1 MAQFTASVTV
11 SSELTFSISASTKY
25 YKTAMS
31 CLRLQQLRSL
41 VGCLLLV
48 VGFSVGAQTP
58 AKSKP
63 QASTST
69 LASAPAT
76 AASKPTVD
84 FAQRYTQLCAAC
96 HGAEGIGAANLAPSL
111 AGQHSFYAITQLFLF
126 KNERRSN
133 VTMTALI
140 KDFSND
146 DLRGFS
152 ELIGKFPVA
161 AAPLSSET
169 PDASRMAQGK
179 ELANKHQCMS
189 CHGSQLAGSQQVPRI
204 AGQHE
209 DYLKRVLTEF
219 RQGKRLG
226 YTNAM
231 NEALVGLKQEE
242 LDTLAYF
249 ISRVSNVPPSK

>member
-1 MAQFTASVTV
+1 MTLSQLTA
-11 SSELTFSISASTKY
+11 LKY
-25 YKTAMS
+25 SKTAAS
-31 CLRLQQLRSL
+31 SFRLKQFRSL
-41 VGCLLLV
+41 VGCLLAV
-48 VGFSVGAQTP
+48 VGISVWSQTP
-58 AKSKP
+58 TKPKS
-63 QASTST
+63 QASATT
-69 LASAPAT
+69 IASASPKPA
-76 AASKPTVD
+76 VD
-84 FAQRYTQLCAAC
+84 FTQRYTQLCAAC
-96 HGAEGIGAANLAPSL
+96 HGADGKGAANIAPSL

-133 VTMTALI
+133 VAMNALI

-152 ELIGKFPVA
+152 DFIGKLPA
-161 AAPLSSET
+161 TGLQLNTET
-169 PDASRMAQGK
+169 PDSSRMAQGK

-189 CHGSQLAGSQQVPRI
+189 CHGGQLSGGQQVPRI

-219 RQGKRLG
+219 RQGKRIG

-231 NEALVGLKQEE
+231 NEALTGLKQEE

-249 ISRVSNVPPSK
+249 ISRYSSVP